1 MPGPEP
7 DVKPAPVD
15 PAYARKP
22 QKALLHRIE
31 EMQGDALLL
40 LDHLAKRPERR
51 FLLAEA
57 TGQSGTGA
65 GDKWSSISLEP
76 LMKTP
81 AEIADDPKQFRE
93 LVQLLDEVAR
103 RASPATPQTIQ
114 QSKIP
119 FSWADF
125 LLVCAMLFAFLVSIA
140 SLLRVDEGRKLVQDT
155 RAVQAAAQD
164 SYRKLF
170 MLKPED
176 HFLICLSGPARMVQV
191 GEQMA
196 PTFSEGVCF
205 ARSVG
210 FVDLTD
216 AAYCEQGGGGRAYST
231 YLKPTSREALS
242 LCSELSQHKVREQIL
257 FARMNGWNCELTE
270 LMPVRSLLSLRI
282 SAVDSRSKDS
292 LDAVHLAQYS
302 NCAMGSSKILF
313 DHFSPINQ
321 HWERS
326 EFRLLPLMYLI
337 NQHILPAGLALL
349 GAATNLL
356 LLRYRQRKESVLS
369 DNGWIT
375 LTKLMIPTTI
385 GALLGLLWSS
395 PIDAINATQIKIGEF
410 SFVLGVLAFFFGF
423 TFEACLDWLKQ
434 KIGEILNVKSN
445 NENKKEQ
452 ISIQ

>member
-1 MPGPEP
+1 MPAPEP
-7 DVKPAPVD
+7 DVYPAPVD

-31 EMQGDALLL
+31 KMQGDALLL
-40 LDHLAKRPERR
+40 LDHLARRPERR
-51 FLLAEA
+51 FSLAVVAE
-57 TGQSGTGA
+57 QPGTGA
-65 GDKWSSISLEP
+65 GDKWSSISLGP

-81 AEIADDPKQFRE
+81 AEIADDPNQFRE

-103 RASPATPQTIQ
+103 RASPATPQTIL
-114 QSKIP
+114 QSNTP

-125 LLVCAMLFAFLVSIA
+125 LLVAAMLLAFLVSIA

-170 MLKPED
+170 ILKLED

-191 GEQMA
+191 GGQMA
-196 PTFSEGVCF
+196 PGFSEEVCF
-205 ARSVG
+205 AKSVG

-216 AAYCEQGGGGRAYST
+216 AIYCEQGGGGRASSS
-231 YLKPTSREALS
+231 YLKPRSREALS
-242 LCSELSQHKVREQIL
+242 LCSELSQHKLREQIL

-270 LMPVRSLLSLRI
+270 LMPIRLLLSLRI
-282 SAVDSRSKDS
+282 NAVDSRSKDS

-302 NCAMGSSKILF
+302 SCAMGSSKILF
-313 DHFSPINQ
+313 NHFSPINQ

-326 EFRLLPLMYLI
+326 EFRLLPLMHLI

-356 LLRYRQRKESVLS
+356 LFRYQQRRESVLS
-369 DNGWIT
+369 DNSWIT
-375 LTKLMIPTTI
+375 LTKLMMPTTI

-395 PIDAINATQIKIGEF
+395 PIDAINATQIKVGEF

-423 TFEACLDWLKQ
+423 TFEACLDWLKR
-434 KIGEILNVKSN
+434 KIGEILNVKPN
-445 NENKKEQ
+445 DGNKEEQ
-452 ISIQ
+452 IRIR